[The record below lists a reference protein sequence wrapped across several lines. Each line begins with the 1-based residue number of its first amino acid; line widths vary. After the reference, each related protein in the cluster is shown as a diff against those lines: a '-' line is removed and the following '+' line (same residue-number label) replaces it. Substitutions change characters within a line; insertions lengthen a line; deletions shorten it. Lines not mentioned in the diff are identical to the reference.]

1 MEKYFNSL
9 AATRRIA
16 FGTIIVVLSGCA
28 SEHVGPAG
36 FQTLRAQALPA
47 PVVLTDPQQAKIM
60 GAQSFRQQHFGL
72 AVRHFQSAAVWAPN
86 DVEVWLGLGAAAD
99 NAGHFGVS
107 GEAYARVLSLT
118 GPSVEYFNNLGFSY
132 ILQGKLV
139 EARLAF
145 QDGLKIAPRNTTLL
159 NNLSIVD
166 RMEGRSP
173 VGTAK

>member
-1 MEKYFNSL
+1 MKKYRNGL
-9 AATRRIA
+9 GATQRIA
-16 FGTIIVVLSGCA
+16 LAVIILALSGCA

-36 FQTLRAQALPA
+36 FQTLRAQPLPA

-60 GAQSFRQQHFGL
+60 GAQSFRQQDFGL
-72 AVRHFQSAAVWAPN
+72 ALRQFQAAAVMAPS
-86 DVEVWLGLGAAAD
+86 DAEVWLGLGAAAD

-132 ILQGKLV
+132 TLQGKLF
-139 EARLAF
+139 EARLVF
-145 QDGLKIAPRNTTLL
+145 QDGLKIAPRNTTLR